1 MNRASAF
8 FKTLS
13 QEKIPPLDLGD
24 VLSIHNNSNHPQL
37 SAVGARK
44 LDEALFNLHTAIE
57 HIQKAQE
64 LMRGIPIRLNELNL
78 SGAYLH
84 SYIYV
89 INTTLDLPKN
99 RLLAAYAESQKA
111 GAK

>member
-1 MNRASAF
+1 MNRASEF
-8 FKTLS
+8 LKTLS

-44 LDEALFNLHTAIE
+44 LDEALFNLHAAIE
-57 HIQKAQE
+57 HLQKANE
-64 LMRGIPIRLNELNL
+64 LMRGIPIRLNELSL
-78 SGAYLH
+78 AGSYLH
-84 SYIYV
+84 SYVYV
-89 INTTLDLPKN
+89 INQTLDLPKN

-111 GAK
+111 GR

>member
-1 MNRASAF
+1 MNSNSAV
-8 FKTLS
+8 FKVLS
-13 QEKIPPLDLGD
+13 PEKIPPLDLGD

-57 HIQKAQE
+57 HIQKAHE

-78 SGAYLH
+78 SSAYLH

-99 RLLAAYAESQKA
+99 RLLAAYAEQQKA
-111 GAK
+111 GR

>member
-1 MNRASAF
+1 MGRASAALEA
-8 FKTLS
+8 LS
-13 QEKIPPLDLGD
+13 SEKIPPLDLGA
-24 VLSIHNNSNHPQL
+24 VLSIHNNDNHPQL

-44 LDEALFNLHTAIE
+44 LDEALFNLHTAID
-57 HIQKAQE
+57 HIQKAHE

-84 SYIYV
+84 SYVYV
-89 INTTLDLPKN
+89 INQTLDLPKN

-111 GAK
+111 GR

>member
-1 MNRASAF
+1 MNSNSAV
-8 FKTLS
+8 FKVLS
-13 QEKIPPLDLGD
+13 PEKIPPLDLGD

-57 HIQKAQE
+57 HIQKAHE

-89 INTTLDLPKN
+89 INTTLELPKN
-99 RLLAAYAESQKA
+99 RLLAAYAEQQKA
-111 GAK
+111 GR

>member
-1 MNRASAF
+1 MNSNSAV
-8 FKTLS
+8 FKVLS
-13 QEKIPPLDLGD
+13 PEKIPPLDLGE

-44 LDEALFNLHTAIE
+44 LDEALFNLHAAID
-57 HIQKAQE
+57 HLQKAND

-78 SGAYLH
+78 AGSYLH
-84 SYIYV
+84 SYVYV
-89 INTTLDLPKN
+89 INQTLELPKN

-111 GAK
+111 GR